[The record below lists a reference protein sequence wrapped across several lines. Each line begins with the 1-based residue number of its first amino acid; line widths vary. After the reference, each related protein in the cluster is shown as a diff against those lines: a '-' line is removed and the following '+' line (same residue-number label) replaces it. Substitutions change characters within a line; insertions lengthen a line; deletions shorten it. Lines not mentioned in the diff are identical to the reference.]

1 MELFLIRHGQ
11 STNNALGLDIT
22 NRVADAP
29 LTELGHKQAALVAD
43 YLASAVHPEF
53 VAIHHTE
60 SAKLEERRGY
70 GITRLYCSAMHRALQ
85 TAQPIGKALGI
96 APQVWVD
103 IHEQGGIY
111 LDDPINGGTIG
122 YPGMTSTEVKA
133 LFGDYVLP
141 DDLTD
146 KGWWNRD
153 FETLSMAQG
162 RAIRVAEQL
171 RKWAEPNGTPYD
183 YSSERIGIVSHGTFL
198 DALLKALF
206 NQLPGQHVFYH
217 HYNTAIT
224 HIEFRPDGTL
234 EVNFMNRTDHLPTN
248 MISA

>member
-11 STNNALGLDIT
+11 STNNALGLDMT
-22 NRVADAP
+22 HRVPDAP
-29 LTELGHKQAALVAD
+29 LTELGHKQAALVGD

-53 VAIHHTE
+53 VASHHTE

-96 APQVWVD
+96 APQIWVD

-111 LDDPINGGTIG
+111 VDDPLTGRTIG
-122 YPGMTSTEVKA
+122 HPGLTSAEVKA
-133 LFGDYVLP
+133 LFEDYILP

-153 FETLSMAQG
+153 FETYSVSQG
-162 RAIRVAEQL
+162 RAIRVADQL
-171 RKWAEPNGTPYD
+171 RKWAEPNGTPLD
-183 YSSERIGIVSHGTFL
+183 YSNERIGIVSHGTFL

-206 NQLPGQHVFYH
+206 NQLPGRHVFYH

-224 HIEFRPDGTL
+224 HIEFRTDGTL
-234 EVNFMNRTDHLPTN
+234 EVNFMNRTDHLPMN